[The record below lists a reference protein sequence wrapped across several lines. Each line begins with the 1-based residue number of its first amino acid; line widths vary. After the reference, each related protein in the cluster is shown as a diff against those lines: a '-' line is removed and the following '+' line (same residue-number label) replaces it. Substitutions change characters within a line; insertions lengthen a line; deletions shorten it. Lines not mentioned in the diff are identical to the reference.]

1 MKTTIDKFKREY
13 YKHINDTLVF
23 RGNDIYLSENNDYV
37 PYLNKIRKYSIVK
50 ITTLSSFTL
59 CSLLFVFTFVNSR
72 IGLSEAYTTT
82 STIQSVLAISNS
94 SIISLLVFGLL
105 SNISLLLF
113 FVLKNRYRNYL

>member
-13 YKHINDTLVF
+13 NKHINDTLVF
-23 RGNDIYLSENNDYV
+23 RVNAIHLSENNDYV
-37 PYLNKIRKYSIVK
+37 PYLNKIRKYSIMK

-59 CSLLFVFTFVNSR
+59 CTLLFVFTFIN
-72 IGLSEAYTTT
+72 TTT

-105 SNISLLLF
+105 SNISLILF